1 MCYFTFKIYR
11 SKGKISAFFT
21 VHSFEAICCIGK
33 VRDLNSKSIFN
44 YAICINLTSSKLFLI
59 AYDFLLLIPTISWEN
74 LVLQIFWTAVFP
86 LSGIDTQNPLE
97 NHVFCGPLR
106 FA

>member
-1 MCYFTFKIYR
+1 MN
-11 SKGKISAFFT
+11 SHNVGISDLFT
-21 VHSFEAICCIGK
+21 VHSFKAIYCVGK
-33 VRDLNSKSIFN
+33 VCDLGNKSVFN
-44 YAICINLTSSKLFLI
+44 YAICITLASSKLFLI

>member
-1 MCYFTFKIYR
+1 MNNHNIGIFYFT
-11 SKGKISAFFT
+11 A
-21 VHSFEAICCIGK
+21 HSFKAICWVGNVC
-33 VRDLNSKSIFN
+33 DLGSKSVFN
-44 YAICINLTSSKLFLI
+44 YAICITLTSSKLFLI

-74 LVLQIFWTAVFP
+74 LVLRIFWTAVFP

>member
-1 MCYFTFKIYR
+1 MNRCNI
-11 SKGKISAFFT
+11 GISDFFT
-21 VHSFEAICCIGK
+21 LYSFKAICCIGK
-33 VRDLNSKSIFN
+33 ICDLCSKSVFN
-44 YAICINLTSSKLFLI
+44 YAICITLTSSKLVLI
-59 AYDFLLLIPTISWEN
+59 AYYFLLLIPTISWES
-74 LVLQIFWTAVFP
+74 LVLQIFWTVVFP

>member
-1 MCYFTFKIYR
+1 LGIK
-11 SKGKISAFFT
+11 SVSDD
-21 VHSFEAICCIGK
+21 AIC
-33 VRDLNSKSIFN
+33 VT
-44 YAICINLTSSKLFLI
+44 LTSSKLFLI
-59 AYDFLLLIPTISWEN
+59 AYDFLLLIPAISWEN
-74 LVLQIFWTAVFP
+74 LVLQSFWTAVFP